1 MKNIKSSKMYLC
13 WDSIHGGLVLAKGLR
28 TFPEE
33 WRNALLWGVKTEIN
47 GSLDLASKV
56 RERLARV
63 LAVSYLEQQGKHH
76 ILRVEGGLSQVSVSG
91 KEPSPSPVA
100 ACWLG
105 STDWTCSLSC
115 LPACLITLA
124 CTTHTGTLGLYW
136 VNVQWIPT
144 CNGELTIPKINC
156 WAVMTKHQHQD
167 HSTNG
172 YDPTTK

>member
-1 MKNIKSSKMYLC
+1 MTIILTIILTIMKNLKTSKMYLC

-33 WRNALLWGVKTEIN
+33 WRNVSLWRVWTEIN
-47 GSLDLASKV
+47 GSVDLASKV

-63 LAVSYLEQQGKHH
+63 LTVSYLEQQGKHH

-124 CTTHTGTLGLYW
+124 CTTHTQGLW
-136 VNVQWIPT
+136 DFTEWMFS
-144 CNGELTIPKINC
+144 EFLR
-156 WAVMTKHQHQD
+156 VMG
-167 HSTNG
+167 N
-172 YDPTTK
+172 